1 MQLLAVHSCM
11 SLKQLYNQFRFY
23 KHLFGFVTEYQT
35 SPAKKKKTTNPLAPL
50 SFVGGLVEASLLRR
64 LVFLLERLSKAK
76 P

>member
-35 SPAKKKKTTNPLAPL
+35 SPATPWPPCLAPL
-50 SFVGGLVEASLLRR
+50 SFVGGLIEASMLRR